1 MKKLVFIFLLV
12 FFSFSVQ
19 NALAI
24 SISDSGGYKS
34 GQNAQKNADKDAE
47 NEKHN
52 SQLETSS
59 KNRELG
65 NTANFSNESLE
76 FIANNKPSEGVNAS
90 LSSEDAKSTES
101 IPEGINGSE
110 FFKNTLLPAQ
120 TEDGKN
126 SAEEAGIINSAET
139 QNKRERALVE
149 VATFG
154 YALAAI
160 HKNAASRNLSGKKNI
175 DNQVS
180 DTTNKT
186 TNYSSTVSNNTSV
199 KMSTAQIYNAIV
211 LTAATNNMLTAI
223 SSADY
228 VTDTNNSFKDV
239 VGGMAIQAIGGIA
252 GSFFD

>member
-12 FFSFSVQ
+12 FFSFAVQ

-47 NEKHN
+47 DEKHN

-65 NTANFSNESLE
+65 NNFSNDSLE

-120 TEDGKN
+120 TEDGK
-126 SAEEAGIINSAET
+126 SRAEEAGIINSAET

-180 DTTNKT
+180 DTTNRT

>member
-47 NEKHN
+47 DEKHN

-65 NTANFSNESLE
+65 NNFSNDSLE

-120 TEDGKN
+120 TEDGK
-126 SAEEAGIINSAET
+126 SRAEEAGIINSAET

-180 DTTNKT
+180 DTTNRT

>member
-12 FFSFSVQ
+12 FFSFAVQ

-24 SISDSGGYKS
+24 PISDSGGYKS

-47 NEKHN
+47 DEKHN

-65 NTANFSNESLE
+65 NNFSNDSLE

-126 SAEEAGIINSAET
+126 RAEEAGIINSAET

>member
-1 MKKLVFIFLLV
+1 M
-12 FFSFSVQ
+12 
-19 NALAI
+19 
-24 SISDSGGYKS
+24 
-34 GQNAQKNADKDAE
+34 
-47 NEKHN
+47 
-52 SQLETSS
+52 
-59 KNRELG
+59 
-65 NTANFSNESLE
+65 
-76 FIANNKPSEGVNAS
+76 
-90 LSSEDAKSTES
+90 
-101 IPEGINGSE
+101 
-110 FFKNTLLPAQ
+110 
-120 TEDGKN
+120 
-126 SAEEAGIINSAET
+126 
-139 QNKRERALVE
+139 VE

>member
-12 FFSFSVQ
+12 FFSFAVQ

-47 NEKHN
+47 DEKHN

-65 NTANFSNESLE
+65 NNFSNDSLE

-120 TEDGKN
+120 TEDGK
-126 SAEEAGIINSAET
+126 SRAEEAGIINSAET

>member
-24 SISDSGGYKS
+24 PISDSGGYKS
-34 GQNAQKNADKDAE
+34 GQNAQKDADKDAE
-47 NEKHN
+47 DEKHN

-65 NTANFSNESLE
+65 NNFSNDSLE

-120 TEDGKN
+120 TEDGK
-126 SAEEAGIINSAET
+126 SRAEEAGIINSAET

-239 VGGMAIQAIGGIA
+239 VGGMAIQAVGGIV

>member
-12 FFSFSVQ
+12 FFSFAVQ

-24 SISDSGGYKS
+24 PISDSGGYKS

-47 NEKHN
+47 DEKHN

-65 NTANFSNESLE
+65 NNFSNDSLE

-126 SAEEAGIINSAET
+126 RAEEAGIINSAET

-180 DTTNKT
+180 DTTNRT

>member
-12 FFSFSVQ
+12 FFSFAVQ

-34 GQNAQKNADKDAE
+34 GQNAQKDADKDAE

-65 NTANFSNESLE
+65 NNFSNDSLE

-126 SAEEAGIINSAET
+126 RAEEAGIINSAET

-186 TNYSSTVSNNTSV
+186 TNYTSTVSNNTSV

>member
-12 FFSFSVQ
+12 FFSFAVQ

-24 SISDSGGYKS
+24 PISDSGGYKS

-47 NEKHN
+47 DEKHN

-65 NTANFSNESLE
+65 NNFSNDSLE

-120 TEDGKN
+120 TEDGK
-126 SAEEAGIINSAET
+126 SRAEEAGIINSAET

>member
-19 NALAI
+19 NALAV

-47 NEKHN
+47 DEKHN

-65 NTANFSNESLE
+65 NNFSNDSLE

-120 TEDGKN
+120 TEDGK
-126 SAEEAGIINSAET
+126 SRAEEAGIINSAET

>member
-47 NEKHN
+47 DEKHN

-65 NTANFSNESLE
+65 NNFSNDSLE

-120 TEDGKN
+120 TEDGKP
-126 SAEEAGIINSAET
+126 
-139 QNKRERALVE
+139 
-149 VATFG
+149 
-154 YALAAI
+154 
-160 HKNAASRNLSGKKNI
+160 
-175 DNQVS
+175 
-180 DTTNKT
+180 
-186 TNYSSTVSNNTSV
+186 
-199 KMSTAQIYNAIV
+199 
-211 LTAATNNMLTAI
+211 
-223 SSADY
+223 
-228 VTDTNNSFKDV
+228 
-239 VGGMAIQAIGGIA
+239 
-252 GSFFD
+252 

>member
-12 FFSFSVQ
+12 FFSFAVQ

-24 SISDSGGYKS
+24 PISDSGGYKS
-34 GQNAQKNADKDAE
+34 GQNAQKDADKDAE
-47 NEKHN
+47 DEKHN

-65 NTANFSNESLE
+65 NNFSNDSLE

-120 TEDGKN
+120 TEDGK
-126 SAEEAGIINSAET
+126 SRAEEAGIINSAET

-239 VGGMAIQAIGGIA
+239 VGGMAIQAVGGIV

>member
-12 FFSFSVQ
+12 FFSFAVQ

-24 SISDSGGYKS
+24 PISDSGGYKS

-47 NEKHN
+47 DEKHN

-65 NTANFSNESLE
+65 NNFSNDSLE

-120 TEDGKN
+120 TEDGK
-126 SAEEAGIINSAET
+126 SRAEEAGIINSAET

-180 DTTNKT
+180 DTTNRT

>member
-12 FFSFSVQ
+12 FFSFAVQ

-24 SISDSGGYKS
+24 PISDSGGYKS
-34 GQNAQKNADKDAE
+34 GQNAQKDADKDAE
-47 NEKHN
+47 DEKHN

-65 NTANFSNESLE
+65 NNFSNDSLE

-120 TEDGKN
+120 TEDGK
-126 SAEEAGIINSAET
+126 SRAEEAGIINSAET

-239 VGGMAIQAIGGIA
+239 VGGMAIQAIGGIV

>member
-12 FFSFSVQ
+12 FFSFAVQ

-24 SISDSGGYKS
+24 PISDSGGYKS

-47 NEKHN
+47 DEKHN

-65 NTANFSNESLE
+65 NNFSNDSLE

-120 TEDGKN
+120 TEDGK
-126 SAEEAGIINSAET
+126 SRAEEAGIINSAET

-239 VGGMAIQAIGGIA
+239 VGGMAIQAVGGIV

>member
-47 NEKHN
+47 DEKHN

-65 NTANFSNESLE
+65 NNFSNDSLE

-120 TEDGKN
+120 TEDGK
-126 SAEEAGIINSAET
+126 SRAEEAGIINSAET

>member
-12 FFSFSVQ
+12 FFSFAVQ

-65 NTANFSNESLE
+65 SNFSNDSLE

-126 SAEEAGIINSAET
+126 RAEEAGIINSAET

-186 TNYSSTVSNNTSV
+186 TNYTSTVSNNTSI

-239 VGGMAIQAIGGIA
+239 VGGMAIQAIGGMA